1 MLILQV
7 SNHGVQIWMPSRW
20 VGNKKWYFLSAKL
33 ELVPT
38 ISFKYKERKQTSVR
52 WPFKKSLEKKKSL
65 GNPKVI
71 SRRLVY
77 SRTYL
82 DNILIRIIFCWL

>member
-1 MLILQV
+1 M
-7 SNHGVQIWMPSRW
+7 GCRFGCPPRW

-38 ISFKYKERKQTSVR
+38 ISFKYKERKHLLDGLLKNLL
-52 WPFKKSLEKKKSL
+52 KKKKKSL

-77 SRTYL
+77 SRTYF